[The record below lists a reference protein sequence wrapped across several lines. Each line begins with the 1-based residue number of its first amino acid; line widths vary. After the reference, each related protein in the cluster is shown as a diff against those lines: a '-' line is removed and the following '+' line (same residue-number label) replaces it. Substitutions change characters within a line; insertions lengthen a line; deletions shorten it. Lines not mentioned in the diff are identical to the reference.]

1 MGRLTR
7 PKLIDTNVPGA
18 PFKIGAPVR
27 VVQLVDETGNRAWRG
42 RAGTV
47 KFFSYDCGCGQ
58 SYPDDPMIG
67 VESPRGKIEEF
78 WKEELRVLSRGKAR
92 QHRTRHHRPISDLV
106 QNEAQRPLL

>member
-1 MGRLTR
+1 MGRLNR
-7 PKLIDTNVPGA
+7 PKLIDTDVPGA

-42 RAGTV
+42 RTGTV

-58 SYPDDPMIG
+58 TYPDDPMIG

-78 WKEELRVLSRGKAR
+78 WKEELQILSRGKAR
-92 QHRTRHHRPISDLV
+92 QQWPVDV
-106 QNEAQRPLL
+106 D